1 MLMQFPCLVQIFV
14 CFRFQHLRSS
24 GKLFLGNGGMTD
36 SLDLTDLANFPAVGK
51 GKGSAL
57 SAGTAGS
64 ADTVHIIFDVLRN
77 VVIDNRLHIVH
88 VNPSGC
94 HIRSDQNAGSAVTE
108 TVHGHI
114 TLCLGQIAMQP
125 FCLKALL
132 LQQIR
137 QFVHL
142 FLRITEDQ
150 GQLRLIVL

>member
-1 MLMQFPCLVQIFV
+1 MQFPRLVQIFIR
-14 CFRFQHLRSS
+14 FRFQNLCCA

-36 SLDLTDLANFPAVGK
+36 SLDLADLTDLPTVGK

-57 SAGTAGS
+57 SSGTAGS
-64 ADTVHIIFDVLRN
+64 ADTVHIVLDILRN
-77 VVIDNRLHIVH
+77 IVINDSFHIIH
-88 VNPSGC
+88 INTSGC

-114 TLCLGQIAMQP
+114 TLRLGQIAMQP
-125 FCLKALL
+125 FCLEALL

>member
-36 SLDLTDLANFPAVGK
+36 SLDLTDLVDLPAVGK
-51 GKGSAL
+51 SKGSAL

-64 ADTVHIIFDVLRN
+64 ADTVHIVLN
-77 VVIDNRLHIVH
+77 ILWNIVIDDSFHIIH
-88 VNPSGC
+88 INPSGC

-114 TLCLGQIAMQP
+114 TLRLGQISMQS
-125 FCLKALL
+125 FRLESLL
-132 LQQIR
+132 L
-137 QFVHL
+137 
-142 FLRITEDQ
+142 
-150 GQLRLIVL
+150 